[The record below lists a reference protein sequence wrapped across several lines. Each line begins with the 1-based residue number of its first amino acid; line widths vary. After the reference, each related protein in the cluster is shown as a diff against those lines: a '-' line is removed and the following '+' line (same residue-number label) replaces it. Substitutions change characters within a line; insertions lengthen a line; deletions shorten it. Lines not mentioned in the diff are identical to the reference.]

1 MKNKYEL
8 WLNNTKDVKE
18 LQDELVSIKNNPQE
32 IEDRFYRDLA
42 FGTGG
47 LRGVIGAGTNRM
59 NIFTVMRATAGLGSY
74 MIKSSAKKSVVIA
87 YDSRNMSKEFAHSAA
102 KILSSFEITAYI
114 FDTLMPTPVLSYAVR
129 ELNAGAGIV
138 ITASHNPKKYN
149 GYKVYNENGCQIT
162 DVAAAEILAEINS
175 KEYFESFEAKDEYV
189 KLIGDDVLNSYLDT
203 ISKLSLYD
211 KTSEFAPNVVYTP
224 LHGTGNIPVRKILDM
239 IGAKNV
245 TVVKEQELPDPTF
258 DTCPYPNPEEKSA
271 LALALE
277 YGTKYE
283 ADIVIATDPDAD
295 RVGIAVRDSNGDFRL
310 LNGNETGLLL
320 MDYMLMQ
327 KKANGTLGEN
337 PTVIKTIVSSDM
349 AFSVAKKYGAS
360 VKEVLTGFKYI
371 GEQMD
376 ITDNYIMG
384 MEESYGYLV
393 GPHARDKDAVSAVMM
408 IVEMCAYYKSIG
420 VSMYDKLSEL
430 YKDHGYYLTDLV
442 SMTYPGASGAEK
454 MREIIASVRNNPE
467 LKSEFGPF
475 EFTDFGIGVDGLPK
489 SDVLRFKND
498 TVRVLI
504 RPSGTE
510 PKMKIYYQIAA
521 KDIAKATDVLNRVKN
536 EVEKFLNQ

>member
-1 MKNKYEL
+1 MKNKYDI
-8 WLNNTKDVKE
+8 WLKNTKDIKA
-18 LQDELVSIKNNPQE
+18 LQDELLSIKDRPEE

-74 MIKSSAKKSVVIA
+74 MVKSGAKKSVVIA
-87 YDSRNMSKEFAHSAA
+87 YDSRNMSDEFARSAA
-102 KILSSFEITAYI
+102 KILSSFEITAYL

-129 ELNAGAGIV
+129 ELKAGAGIV
-138 ITASHNPKKYN
+138 ITASHNPKEYN

-175 KEYFESFEAKDEYV
+175 KEYFENFEAKDEYI
-189 KLIGDDVLNSYLDT
+189 KLIGDDMLSSYLNT
-203 ISKLSLYD
+203 ISRLSLYD
-211 KTSEFAPNVVYTP
+211 KTEEFAPKVVYTP
-224 LHGTGNIPVRKILDM
+224 LHGTGNIPVRRILDM
-239 IGAKNV
+239 IGAKDV

-258 DTCPYPNPEEKSA
+258 ETCPYPNPEEKAA
-271 LALALE
+271 LTLALE
-277 YGTKYE
+277 YGRKCE

-295 RVGIAVRDSNGDFRL
+295 RVGIAVRDDSGEFRL

-320 MDYMLMQ
+320 MDYMLSQ
-327 KKANGTLGEN
+327 KNANGTLGEN

-349 AFSVAKKYGAS
+349 AFSVAKKYGAN

-376 ITDNYIMG
+376 ITENFVMG

-393 GPHARDKDAVSAVMM
+393 GAHARDKDAVGAVMM
-408 IVEMCAYYKSIG
+408 IVEMCAYYKSLGI
-420 VSMYDKLSEL
+420 SLYTKLNEL
-430 YKDHGYYLTDLV
+430 YKEHGYYLTDLV

-454 MREIIASVRNNPE
+454 MREIIASVRSNPD

-521 KDIAKATDVLNRVKN
+521 EDIDKANDILNIVKN
-536 EVEKFLNQ
+536 DVKEFLN

>member
-1 MKNKYEL
+1 MKTKYEL
-8 WLNNTKDVKE
+8 WLEKTKENGALYSE
-18 LQDELVSIKNNPQE
+18 LASIKNNDGE

-59 NIFTVMRATAGLGSY
+59 NVFTVMRATAGLGSY
-74 MIKSSAKKSVVIA
+74 MVKSGAKKSVVIA
-87 YDSRNMSKEFAHSAA
+87 YDSRNMSAEFARSAA
-102 KILSSFEITAYI
+102 EILSSFDITVYI
-114 FDTLMPTPVLSYAVR
+114 FETLMPTPVLSYAVR
-129 ELNAGAGIV
+129 ELKAGAGIV
-138 ITASHNPKKYN
+138 ITASHNPKEYN

-162 DVAAAEILAEINS
+162 DIAAAAILAEINS
-175 KEYFESFEAKDEYV
+175 REYFEGFTANEEKI
-189 KLIGDDVLNSYLDT
+189 KMIGDDVLDSYLKK
-203 ISKLSLYD
+203 IAKLSLFD
-211 KTSEFAPNVVYTP
+211 KTAEFAPKVVYTP
-224 LHGTGNIPVRKILDM
+224 LHGTGNVPVRRILDM
-239 IGAKNV
+239 IGAKSV
-245 TVVKEQELPDPTF
+245 TVVSEQEMPDPTF
-258 DTCPYPNPEEKSA
+258 ETCPYPNPEEKAA

-277 YGTKYE
+277 YGIKNK

-295 RVGIAVRDSNGDFRL
+295 RVGIAVRDNNGELRL

-320 MDYMLMQ
+320 MDYMLAR
-327 KKANGTLGEN
+327 KKENGTLGDN

-349 AFSVAKKYGAS
+349 AFSVAEKYGAT

-376 ITDNYIMG
+376 ITDNFVMG

-408 IVEMCAYYKSIG
+408 IVEMCAYYKSLGI
-420 VSMYDKLSEL
+420 SLYNKLNKL
-430 YKDHGYYLTDLV
+430 YEEHGYYLTDLV
-442 SMTYPGASGAEK
+442 SLTYPGASGAEK
-454 MREIIASVRNNPE
+454 MREIIASVRSNPD

-475 EFTDFGIGVDGLPK
+475 DFTDFGVGVDGLPK

-498 TVRVLI
+498 TVRILI

-510 PKMKIYYQIAA
+510 PKMKIYYQITA
-521 KDIAKATDVLNRVKN
+521 KDIAKANDILNTVKN
-536 EVEKFLNQ
+536 EVKEFLN